1 MSVSLPDPFDSP
13 ATDSSMPNLTV
24 GPEATSAPTD
34 AGRRSGALR
43 FAPIARAWG
52 RWLAARWS
60 RAIAPERVWPGG
72 LEPRTWTSL
81 AMWVTADLILVVV
94 LSLGL
99 VGLSRQ
105 AQGPA
110 RSLAVATAAPLALS
124 ASQSNEPAGQ
134 APAPLASSEPARLA
148 LALIPMAAEARATAT
163 DLRPTLLAIHPTSTA
178 AFAARFIAPA
188 ATATSA
194 PVAEALA
201 MALPAATESPTTDV
215 ATATVPPTLT
225 PVPTDTAIPETATA
239 TLTSAPTETLAP
251 TPTDTETPPPTDL
264 PTATPTRTPPPA
276 NLATWTPSLPGAPGW
291 FGVGACALTE
301 QTGPTGGNPL
311 IWPADSHSLSG
322 YIYSGWHPGID
333 ITAYYGDPIYAIDSG
348 VVVYSGWND
357 TGYGSFIILDHGDGV
372 WSAYAH
378 LSQTAVGCLAPV
390 LQGQLIGLAGATGN
404 AAGAHLHFEIF
415 QAGVG
420 QINPWPRLP

>member
-1 MSVSLPDPFDSP
+1 
-13 ATDSSMPNLTV
+13 MPTPST
-24 GPEATSAPTD
+24 GPESVPAAAELRQRANP
-34 AGRRSGALR
+34 AR
-43 FAPIARAWG
+43 FAPIARGWG
-52 RWLAARWS
+52 RWLAARWKRS
-60 RAIAPERVWPGG
+60 VTAGRAWAGG
-72 LEPRTWTSL
+72 LVPHTTVAL
-81 AMWVTADLILVVV
+81 AVWLAIDLALIAG

-99 VGLSRQ
+99 VALSQQ

-124 ASQSNEPAGQ
+124 ASQSNKPAGQ

-148 LALIPMAAEARATAT
+148 LALIPVAAEARATAT
-163 DLRPTLLAIHPTSTA
+163 DHRPTLIAVNPTPTA
-178 AFAARFIAPA
+178 ASASRFVAPA
-188 ATATSA
+188 ATATAA

-201 MALPAATESPTTDV
+201 MAVPTATESPTADAPTE
-215 ATATVPPTLT
+215 TEPPTLT

-239 TLTSAPTETLAP
+239 TPTAAPTETLAP
-251 TPTDTETPPPTDL
+251 TPADTETPLPTEL

-291 FGVGACALTE
+291 YGAGACALQE

-357 TGYGSFIILDHGDGV
+357 TGYGSFIIIDHGDGV

-404 AAGAHLHFEIF
+404 AAGTHLHFEIY